1 MTQILQ
7 TGQTEFE
14 PPTPDTEADG
24 KQGSAGA
31 FRVFVRSMMRSR
43 TGFIGFLV
51 FAFIVLVSLIGPFFT
66 PDLSSNPDM
75 IFASP
80 SLAHPLGSDFEGKDI
95 LIQVIDG
102 GRAMILIGLL
112 AAVVSTA
119 IAVFFGALAAYV
131 GGRLDSVIVTI
142 TDIVLT
148 VPHIVLLAVLA
159 AFYQVGSAWALAI
172 IIGLLGWPGLL
183 RAVRAQVFSLKE
195 REYIEAAR
203 LLDLGTARIVLTEI
217 VPNMASFI
225 LMNFVIGMTSA
236 IYGLA
241 GLYLLGL
248 APMEGQNWGIM
259 LNWANTTGAIYDSSS
274 FFYALGPVLAICL
287 LQLSLVTMSRSFEEI
302 LNPRLRNN

>member
-1 MTQILQ
+1 VTQILQ

-14 PPTPDTEADG
+14 PPAPEADG
-24 KQGSAGA
+24 KQGSVGT
-31 FRVFVRSMMRSR
+31 FRVFLRSMMRSR
-43 TGFIGFLV
+43 SGFIGFLV
-51 FAFIVLVSLIGPFFT
+51 FAFIVLVCLIGPFFT
-66 PDLSSNPDM
+66 PNDLPSNTDLVYAKPTW
-75 IFASP
+75 S
-80 SLAHPLGSDFEGKDI
+80 HPLGFDSEGKDVLLQI
-95 LIQVIDG
+95 IDG
-102 GRAMILIGLL
+102 GSTIILVGFV
-112 AAVVSTA
+112 AAIVSTA

-131 GGRLDSVIVTI
+131 GGRLDSAIVTI

-148 VPHIVLLAVLA
+148 VPQIVLLAVLA
-159 AFYQVGSAWALAI
+159 AFYQVGSAWTLAL

-203 LLDLGTARIVLTEI
+203 LLDLGTTRIVLTEI
-217 VPNMASFI
+217 LPNMASFI
-225 LMNFVIGMTSA
+225 LMNFVIGMTNA

-259 LNWANTTGAIYDSSS
+259 LNWANTQGAIFYDQS
-274 FFYALGPVLAICL
+274 FFFIMGPVLAICL